1 MISIFKEMCKPMVK
15 NNRINIIDEVRG
27 ALIILVVVYHILYDS
42 AVIFKVKEL
51 WAAYRTAHILQPF
64 LPFMFILIS
73 GIAFK
78 LSRDNI
84 KRGLFLGVVALAVT
98 AATWLIVPQ
107 YIVIFGILHFL
118 ALMHILCGI
127 VQRFVKEIPAKA
139 WIVIC
144 ALCAVLFVLTYNIQ
158 LGYIGIEGLFTAPLP
173 DALYQ
178 SNALMV
184 FGFHTIDFVSA
195 DYNPIL
201 PWIFLFVIGIF
212 IGKYIQ
218 KLPESLKKPHI
229 RPLAFIGRHTLIIY
243 IAHQP
248 IIYGVLWLI
257 C

>member
-1 MISIFKEMCKPMVK
+1 MEK
-15 NNRINIIDEVRG
+15 NNRINIIDEARG

-42 AVIFKVKEL
+42 AVIFKVREL
-51 WAAYRTAHILQPF
+51 WVPYRTAHILQPV

-84 KRGLFLGVVALAVT
+84 RRGLFLGVVALAVT
-98 AATWLIVPQ
+98 AATWLIIPQ

-118 ALMHILCGI
+118 ALMHILFGI
-127 VQRFVKEIPAKA
+127 VQRFVKEIPVKI
-139 WIVIC
+139 WVVIC

-158 LGYIGIEGLFTAPLP
+158 LGYFGIEGLFTAPLS

-178 SNALMV
+178 SNALMAL
-184 FGFHTIDFVSA
+184 GFHTIDFVSA

-212 IGKYIQ
+212 IGRYIH

-229 RPLAFIGRHTLIIY
+229 RPLAFLGRHTLIIY

-257 C
+257 FKGFC